1 MLRLVDIEAA
11 QERLRGAVIVSP
23 CAHSRVLSERLGCEV
38 HLKLE
43 NLQLT
48 GSFKERGACNK
59 LAQLTS
65 EQRAPGVLCAS
76 AGNHAQGVAFHA
88 RRLGIKATV
97 VMPLAT
103 PLVKISATS
112 ALGAEVLLHGSN
124 YDEAFGEALR
134 LHGERGGTF
143 VHGFDDLDIMA
154 GQGTIGLELLL
165 QAPQLDAVLVP
176 VGGGGLISGI
186 AVALKERAP
195 HIRVYGVQTTAV
207 PSMVAARAAGAVVE
221 VDSRRT
227 IADGI
232 AVRRV
237 GERCLELCQRY
248 VDDVITVDEETIAE
262 AVLLLLE
269 REKTLAEGA
278 GATALAGLLSGKL
291 PDLAQRHVGVIVS
304 GGNIDVNLIARVID
318 RGLWRAGRLLRLR
331 CTINDVP
338 GALSQLLGIIAHK
351 QANVLEIEHERVGE
365 GLELGQTAVELLL
378 ESRGFDHIEELEAT
392 LAEAGVV
399 TERADHAPAGASPRR
414 SQRSPGAAS
423 GSG

>member
-1 MLRLVDIEAA
+1 MLPLADIEAA
-11 QERLRGAVIVSP
+11 LARLRDAVIMTP
-23 CAHSRVLSERLGCEV
+23 CSHSRVLSQRLGCEV

-43 NLQLT
+43 NLQRT

-59 LAQLTS
+59 LAQLTHA
-65 EQRAPGVLCAS
+65 QRAPGVICAS

-103 PLVKISATS
+103 PLVKISATRD
-112 ALGAEVLLHGSN
+112 LGAEVVLYGSN
-124 YDEAFGEALR
+124 YDEAFGEAQR
-134 LHGERGGTF
+134 LQGERGGTF
-143 VHGFDDLDIMA
+143 IHGFDDLAIIA
-154 GQGTIGLELLL
+154 GQGTIGLELLQ
-165 QAPQLDAVLVP
+165 QAPELDAVVVP
-176 VGGGGLISGI
+176 IGGGGLISGI
-186 AVALKERAP
+186 AAALKQRAP
-195 HIRVYGVQTTAV
+195 GIRVIGVQTDAV
-207 PSMVAARAAGAVVE
+207 PSMLAARAAGTPVE

-232 AVRRV
+232 AVKRV
-237 GERCLELCQRY
+237 GEHCLALCQRY
-248 VDDVITVDEETIAE
+248 VDDVISVDEETVAE

-291 PDLAQRHVGVIVS
+291 PGLAQRHVGVIVS

-338 GALSQLLGIIAHK
+338 GALSKLLGIIADK

-365 GLELGQTAVELLL
+365 GLELGQTAIGLLL
-378 ESRGFDHIEELEAT
+378 ESRGFDHIEELEVT
-392 LAEAGVV
+392 LAQAGVV
-399 TERADHAPAGASPRR
+399 TERVDHAPAGGSVRR
-414 SQRSPGAAS
+414 SQRSPGAGA
-423 GSG
+423 